1 MRNEAQAF
9 FEALQLAR
17 SVTIATHINPDADTI
32 GTGLGI
38 YALLKKYLDIPV
50 EIVNASEVLPHYL
63 DFLPGFT
70 KIKKRSDYDGLI
82 IACDGADASRFGFD
96 FNDRFIVNI
105 DHHASNSHFGHIN
118 VIRSDYASCAE
129 TAYELLKTQ
138 WRIDA
143 QSALCF
149 YTGLFSDTRH
159 FTTDAVDA
167 DTFRRAS
174 ELIAYGADPV
184 TVAFNLTQR
193 KSLAS
198 IRLLER
204 ALSSL
209 RLYEEATVAVMT
221 LEPDDFIATG
231 ADMTDLED
239 IVDHGRSLATVDIA
253 VLASVLPDGV
263 VRISLRSKKSDVSKI
278 AARLGG
284 GGHIRAAGVT
294 IKDGKLQE
302 IVDTILHIIS
312 EFKRAS

>member
-1 MRNEAQAF
+1 MHAEAQAF
-9 FEALQLAR
+9 YEALRQAR

-32 GTGLGI
+32 GTGLGM
-38 YALLKKYLDIPV
+38 YALLKKHFDIPV
-50 EIVNASEVLPHYL
+50 EIVNTSEVLPHYL
-63 DFLPGFT
+63 DFLPNFS
-70 KIKKRSDYDGLI
+70 KIKKKSDFDGLI

-96 FNDRFIVNI
+96 FGERFIVNI
-105 DHHASNSHFGHIN
+105 DHHASNTHFGHIN
-118 VIRSDYASCAE
+118 VVRSDDASCAE
-129 TAYELLKTQ
+129 TAYEILKTK
-138 WRIDA
+138 WPVDA

-159 FTTDAVDA
+159 FTTDAVNA

-174 ELIAYGADPV
+174 ELIACGADPV
-184 TVAFNLTQR
+184 AVAYNLTQR

-204 ALSSL
+204 ALRSL
-209 RLYEEATVAVMT
+209 RLYLEATVAVMT
-221 LEPDDFIATG
+221 LEPEDFIATG
-231 ADMTDLED
+231 ANMTDLDD

-253 VLASVLPDGV
+253 VLASALPGGD
-263 VRISLRSKKSDVSKI
+263 VRISLRSKKSDVSAV

-294 IKDGKLQE
+294 VKNGKLQE

-312 EFKRAS
+312 ETKRES